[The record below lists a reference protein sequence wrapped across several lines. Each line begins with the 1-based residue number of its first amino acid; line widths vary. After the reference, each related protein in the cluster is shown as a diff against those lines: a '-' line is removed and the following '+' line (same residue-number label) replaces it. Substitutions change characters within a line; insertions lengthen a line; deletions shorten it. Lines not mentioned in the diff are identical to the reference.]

1 MFALGDP
8 AVNAECCAEIE
19 RESGTVRFLQLLET
33 GADHFKVLAASI
45 LSKPAVYAHCSPFAY
60 IDVDR
65 LIVLVQT
72 ESQQQKVVALNRT
85 LFVELLRLG
94 LVNSQRERGTTC
106 SVHELASDDAIR
118 AEITREGEIP
128 LLKALRLDMRTESVF
143 FARML
148 QRAAKSYRWLYEQ
161 QSGIVPS
168 ELGVFEFLVLC
179 FEQVSIAGAAINCFQ
194 AVDFDGGDAPL
205 SLPVVMNHV
214 PQVLMVIVSLSL
226 FIVWGTRLIQW
237 SLRSAML
244 DCTCP
249 MKFTTRRR
257 YLPPVIALLKVF
269 FLLYVTMTLNSSV
282 GLEWKQQTSA
292 LSSALILVMCE
303 LVDAIA
309 IAQTWL
315 TSRARGERVYDWDV
329 QEAHGKVTAKQLIL
343 TFFDRWKDCGMV
355 SSFLNQSEMLLL
367 MCEVP
372 SMVWASW
379 TCCQR
384 GSTPERLSYQLHR
397 YVTVMTIV
405 MGMNVVEV
413 SLNLNDDIAGAVVF
427 FGCRCCT
434 HWAPV
439 VRRSPRASTP
449 NSDLFPSPA
458 EQRSE
463 NHEGDAAIDAVT
475 PGECREV
482 PHDPHRMQPNRSES
496 VVKQCLELRRLGVW
510 KKAILHG
517 VPRKEWIYAFL
528 DCAYSVLVVLNFYET
543 TDAAEMQVLP
553 NLLRPNA
560 NATAEGRLMD
570 EVDETAVKL
579 AVGFSTVLGISL
591 LARWFVLYSSKR
603 TGDIAWAAQR
613 SIAVGPNYFAVGV
626 VAAKLAL
633 LPASIYVFAVVL
645 VRANLYT
652 FKRGVNALVA
662 DLICAIAAA
671 RAVDSFGRALHGL
684 GRSAVGLPGADAIK
698 GSRNEK
704 ASIALQVFWD
714 RFNDFLVPLG
724 IVHLVISTTEVSK
737 NFIVVYFLLVVCT
750 LHAMIAYVDAVDI
763 TGAMYLAERL
773 GYLVAVT
780 FLVRNSAKYVER
792 KGIDLLAPVILVV
805 MEFVILI
812 VALSSI
818 WRAHRDAQRTR
829 RELAKEDTHVLPVGR
844 AMTRSVPMLAS
855 ASSDLFVLSPSGDTD
870 NSLRE
875 PKEEAPNESCRM
887 ASKPHWTLKRVLC
900 RAATGISRLLSANFA
915 ATRCRRLYSF
925 ANSCGSGNS
934 PDRLHTFEFPFGW
947 MASELCVLDP
957 LVSGNS
963 YSDTWQVQEQ
973 ILPGTIS
980 IGGAIV
986 IALGTAATDIS
997 VAMFVVAT
1005 WSFPIPFG
1013 YIIMVGPYMALV
1025 LRQQLKAQAVIL
1037 FAKGAVPMAYPV
1049 FTATFYHLSGIQQTV
1064 FVVVLPLFKKITK
1077 VIIAIAAEG
1086 HHEFVG
1092 RVRRVRRP
1100 ACPAQEAIRN
1110 PPPLPTRVRAGDAVA
1125 PSARSLVR
1133 VDHFHP
1139 AYAAGALW

>member
-1 MFALGDP
+1 
-8 AVNAECCAEIE
+8 
-19 RESGTVRFLQLLET
+19 
-33 GADHFKVLAASI
+33 
-45 LSKPAVYAHCSPFAY
+45 
-60 IDVDR
+60 
-65 LIVLVQT
+65 
-72 ESQQQKVVALNRT
+72 
-85 LFVELLRLG
+85 
-94 LVNSQRERGTTC
+94 
-106 SVHELASDDAIR
+106 
-118 AEITREGEIP
+118 
-128 LLKALRLDMRTESVF
+128 
-143 FARML
+143 ML

-244 DCTCP
+244 DCT
-249 MKFTTRRR
+249 F
-257 YLPPVIALLKVF
+257 
-269 FLLYVTMTLNSSV
+269 

-413 SLNLNDDIAGAVVF
+413 SLSLNDDIA
-427 FGCRCCT
+427 
-434 HWAPV
+434 
-439 VRRSPRASTP
+439 
-449 NSDLFPSPA
+449 
-458 EQRSE
+458 
-463 NHEGDAAIDAVT
+463 
-475 PGECREV
+475 
-482 PHDPHRMQPNRSES
+482 
-496 VVKQCLELRRLGVW
+496 
-510 KKAILHG
+510 
-517 VPRKEWIYAFL
+517 
-528 DCAYSVLVVLNFYET
+528 VLNFYET

-763 TGAMYLAERL
+763 TGATYLAERL

-805 MEFVILI
+805 MEFMILI

-875 PKEEAPNESCRM
+875 PKEEAPNESCR
-887 ASKPHWTLKRVLC
+887 SH
-900 RAATGISRLLSANFA
+900 S
-915 ATRCRRLYSF
+915 SF
-925 ANSCGSGNS
+925 
-934 PDRLHTFEFPFGW
+934 T
-947 MASELCVLDP
+947 
-957 LVSGNS
+957 
-963 YSDTWQVQEQ
+963 Y
-973 ILPGTIS
+973 
-980 IGGAIV
+980 
-986 IALGTAATDIS
+986 
-997 VAMFVVAT
+997 
-1005 WSFPIPFG
+1005 
-1013 YIIMVGPYMALV
+1013 
-1025 LRQQLKAQAVIL
+1025 
-1037 FAKGAVPMAYPV
+1037 VPM
-1049 FTATFYHLSGIQQTV
+1049 QNREQ
-1064 FVVVLPLFKKITK
+1064 
-1077 VIIAIAAEG
+1077 
-1086 HHEFVG
+1086 
-1092 RVRRVRRP
+1092 
-1100 ACPAQEAIRN
+1100 
-1110 PPPLPTRVRAGDAVA
+1110 
-1125 PSARSLVR
+1125 
-1133 VDHFHP
+1133 
-1139 AYAAGALW
+1139 